1 MAKSFQKIVT
11 PRIFTKHA
19 MFRTIHLQTI
29 DVGHA
34 HIPYTN
40 VSYFGLYRIVSQIM
54 LDVIPLDT
62 STATMGTTNLVSGM
76 FRHHSRMV
84 PVATLA
90 RNLIIYK
97 YHIVAFKIIGNENS
111 TKYTSLIIRILERNT

>member
-1 MAKSFQKIVT
+1 MAKSFQKIVKT

-62 STATMGTTNLVSGM
+62 STATMGTTKMVFGM
-76 FRHHSRMV
+76 FRHHYRMV
-84 PVATLA
+84 PVASLA
-90 RNLIIYK
+90 RNLLMNK
-97 YHIVAFKIIGNENS
+97 YHIVVVKIIGDGNS
-111 TKYTSLIIRILERNT
+111 T